1 MSRSL
6 FLTLVVLVFYA
17 LHQDFWFWSTA
28 TPVVFGVLPI
38 GLFYH
43 ASYVLAASALMW
55 LLVARAWP
63 LELETRA
70 PGAASERE

>member
-6 FLTLVVLVFYA
+6 FFVVLAFYA
-17 LHQDFWFWSTA
+17 LHQDLWFWNA
-28 TPVVFGVLPI
+28 ARPLVFGALPI

-43 ASYVLAASALMW
+43 ACYVVSASALMW

-63 LELETRA
+63 SELETAAAA
-70 PGAASERE
+70 PGTDRE